1 MGRGEGNRDRALRLR
16 AIPRRLARPKSAGQR
31 RYTIY
36 QASSSKGVDDVREP
50 GYLRIASQKTPPFG
64 PRSLL
69 TLQEEIAVISSG
81 GGLVWISANN
91 GQPVISHK
99 LYSGGTGVG
108 SYRFLA
114 DSLNDK
120 PLGPYLEREVDK
132 NGNIVIRR
140 GCRRLSSKS
149 YVHAPDSPEQIEAG
163 VEAEQTFP
171 VSRAA
176 QAKAYYQEQ
185 QKLYQAAV
193 ESEIAKAIAALPT
206 YEREGYF
213 ESEAA
218 AELGQCSRELADSL
232 DEPRRED

>member
-1 MGRGEGNRDRALRLR
+1 MGRGQGNQDRALRLR
-16 AIPRRLARPKSAGQR
+16 AIPRRLARPKFAGQR

-36 QASSSKGVDDVREP
+36 QASTSKGVNDVREP

-64 PRSLL
+64 PRGQL
-69 TLQEEIAVISSG
+69 TLQEEIAVIGRG

-91 GQPVISHK
+91 GQPVISHN

-149 YVHAPDSPEQIEAG
+149 YVHAPDHPEQIEAG
-163 VEAEQTFP
+163 IETEQTFP

-176 QAKAYYQEQ
+176 QAKAYYQQ
-185 QKLYQAAV
+185 QQELYQKDV
-193 ESEIAKAIAALPT
+193 EAEIARAIAALPA

-213 ESEAA
+213 ENEAA
-218 AELGQCSRELADSL
+218 AELGQRSQQLADSL
-232 DEPRRED
+232 